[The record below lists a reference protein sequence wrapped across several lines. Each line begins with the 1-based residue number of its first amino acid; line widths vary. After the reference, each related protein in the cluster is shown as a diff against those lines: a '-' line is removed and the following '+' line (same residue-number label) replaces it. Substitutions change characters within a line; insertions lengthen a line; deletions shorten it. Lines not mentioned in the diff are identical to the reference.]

1 MRKVRSF
8 IPHGTI
14 LKLIFCSNVICSFIS
29 KGLLKGSEMLR
40 EDPQQQRRQ
49 NISFQVDGET
59 KSKSII
65 SEMAPYMWNRL
76 KKFKDNKMKPIRVI
90 A

>member
-1 MRKVRSF
+1 MRKIRSF

-65 SEMAPYMWNRL
+65 SEMAPYM
-76 KKFKDNKMKPIRVI
+76 
-90 A
+90 